1 MPQLQTKNSSN
12 VLWQKIF
19 ITFFVISGLIG
30 GYWLYHN
37 LMELKQEMEALRK
50 VAEKMAETSES
61 ARRQAIRAEENS
73 LLAALGRAHAQEEA
87 SKARI
92 KAAKSEAKAKEA
104 REEANQARK
113 ETERILKERT
123 RELDQMQQA
132 LSQIAETRRTAL
144 GLIMNLDSNAIQFDF
159 DKAVLKPKTRELLS
173 QIAGILLTSKGH
185 RISIYGHTDDVGSIK
200 YNQNLSERRA
210 QSVQNYLINVH
221 IDPKILTSK
230 GFGKSTPL
238 VKGTSKEARAKNRR
252 VEIAIFD
259 TVLDYQQR
267 IQ

>member
-1 MPQLQTKNSSN
+1 MSQLQMKSSSK
-12 VLWQKIF
+12 VLWKKIL
-19 ITFFVISGLIG
+19 ITFCIISGLIG
-30 GYWLYHN
+30 GYWLYYN
-37 LMELKQEMEALRK
+37 LMELTQEMEELRK
-50 VAEKMAETSES
+50 VTEKMAETSES

-159 DKAVLKPKTRELLS
+159 DKAILNPKTRELLS

-185 RISIYGHTDDVGSIK
+185 HISVYGHTDDVGSIK
-200 YNQNLSERRA
+200 YNQDLSERRA
-210 QSVQNYLINVH
+210 KAVQEYLIKVH
-221 IDPKILTSK
+221 IDPEILTFK

-238 VKGTSKEARAKNRR
+238 VKGTSKEARTKNRR
-252 VEIAIFD
+252 VEIAIID

-267 IQ
+267 IK